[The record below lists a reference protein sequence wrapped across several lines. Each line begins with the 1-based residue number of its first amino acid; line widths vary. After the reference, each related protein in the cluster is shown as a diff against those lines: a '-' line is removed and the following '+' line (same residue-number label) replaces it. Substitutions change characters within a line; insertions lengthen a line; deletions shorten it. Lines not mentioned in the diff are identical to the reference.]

1 MRLSNFKS
9 CLLTCLIVIFAASL
23 VGAQQGITI
32 ISSDQL
38 KEEITK
44 PGLVVIDV
52 RTNHDWDSS
61 QYKIQ
66 GAQRQLAA
74 EVKEWMGKYSKDKNI
89 VLYCA

>member
-1 MRLSNFKS
+1 MKRLNLKS
-9 CLLTCLIVIFAASL
+9 FLLAFLIVIFGASF
-23 VGAQQGITI
+23 VGGAEGITF

-52 RTNHDWDSS
+52 RKDHDWDSS

-66 GAQRQLAA
+66 GAQRQSAA
-74 EVKEWMGKYSKDKNI
+74 EVKEWMGNYSKDKNI